1 MHFEFAYFY
10 FVLIHLELKRQL
22 HSYTPVVPSKTTPD
36 SRPKSAKCIPVFTP
50 KRPKTLPFGA
60 AHTYTAYIREH
71 PPCPSSRVDRF
82 LLTSPSQ
89 KLKRSWKGLQF
100 RIPGW
105 RPGGGRSPLF
115 LDQTEAPRAEKNFV
129 ETAPRPTLSQGL
141 DLAMVY
147 LEDTTR
153 GY

>member
-1 MHFEFAYFY
+1 MSSLLRLERKQKNFQMHFEFAYFY

-22 HSYTPVVPSKTTPD
+22 HSYFPVVPSKTTPD

-50 KRPKTLPFGA
+50 ERPKTLPFGA

-71 PPCPSSRVDRF
+71 PPCPSSR
-82 LLTSPSQ
+82 
-89 KLKRSWKGLQF
+89 G
-100 RIPGW
+100 GGGG
-105 RPGGGRSPLF
+105 GGGRSPLF